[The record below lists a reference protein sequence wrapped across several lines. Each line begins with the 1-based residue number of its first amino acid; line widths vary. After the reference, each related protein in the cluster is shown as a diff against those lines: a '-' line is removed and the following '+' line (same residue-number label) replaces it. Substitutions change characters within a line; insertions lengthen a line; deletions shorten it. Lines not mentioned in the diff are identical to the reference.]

1 VRWEGP
7 WRLRPVAVAP
17 GRRRDVGS
25 PAQMSDGRRFSAGG
39 QLRPPPR
46 RLVIYSDAGVAGG
59 HEVMTMRLA
68 QGWLAAGAHLT
79 FAVSRSNG
87 GLRGMVA
94 GLAGGRSTQVA
105 IVSLPFRTRP
115 VQGVRALF
123 LGGRR
128 VEWVARQ
135 LRAAAPDAVVV
146 AAGALEA
153 GAVGVLA
160 ARAAGIPAIAYIATA
175 RSVRCEGRPFAW
187 VRDAVNGSV
196 YYRSLAGAVAISGEQ
211 RAELVARGVPRERT
225 AVVENFMDPPG
236 PQPPRDAARARLGI
250 GRRGFVAGLAGR
262 IAFKDKGQDLLARA
276 LRGVP
281 IGARDFSLVIAG
293 GGPDEPRLRRLLSAV
308 PGGVP
313 TTWIGWRD
321 DLADFFAAIDV
332 LVIPS
337 RREGVPLVMVEA
349 VLRGVPVVASAVD
362 GMAAW
367 LPPGWL
373 FRVGDPHGML
383 DALGRARSP
392 GVLGE
397 LQRAQVRFRRVFLRR
412 TGPREFLDAV
422 ANFLQLGPPAA
433 AGRKAAFFSVRRPS
447 ALRGWPGGRRSGS
460 R

>member
-1 VRWEGP
+1 
-7 WRLRPVAVAP
+7 
-17 GRRRDVGS
+17 
-25 PAQMSDGRRFSAGG
+25 
-39 QLRPPPR
+39 
-46 RLVIYSDAGVAGG
+46 
-59 HEVMTMRLA
+59 MRLA
-68 QGWLAAGAHLT
+68 RGWLAAGAHLT
-79 FAVSRSNG
+79 FAVSQSNR
-87 GLRGMVA
+87 GLQDMVA
-94 GLAGGRSTQVA
+94 GLAGERSTQVA

-115 VQGVRALF
+115 VQGVRTLF
-123 LGGRR
+123 WGGRR

-146 AAGALEA
+146 AVGALEA

-160 ARAAGIPAIAYIATA
+160 ARAAGIPAIAYVATA
-175 RSVRCEGRPFAW
+175 RSVRGEGRPFAW
-187 VRDAVNGSV
+187 ARDAVNGSV
-196 YYRSLAGAVAISGEQ
+196 YYQGLTGAVTISGEQ
-211 RAELVARGVPRERT
+211 RSELIARGVPPERT
-225 AVVENFMDPPG
+225 AVVENFMG
-236 PQPPRDAARARLGI
+236 PVGPTPAREGARARLGLAQ
-250 GRRGFVAGLAGR
+250 RGFTVGLAGR

-281 IGARDFSLVIAG
+281 VGARDFSLVIAG
-293 GGPDEPRLRRLLSAV
+293 SGPDEPSLRRLLSAV

-337 RREGVPLVMVEA
+337 RREGVPLVMIEA

-367 LPPGWL
+367 LPRGWL

-397 LQRAQVRFRRVFLRR
+397 LHRAQVRFREVFLRR
-412 TGPREFLDAV
+412 TGSREFLDAV
-422 ANFLQLGPPAA
+422 ANFLQLGPRPAA
-433 AGRKAAFFSVRRPS
+433 VRKAAFFLVRRPG